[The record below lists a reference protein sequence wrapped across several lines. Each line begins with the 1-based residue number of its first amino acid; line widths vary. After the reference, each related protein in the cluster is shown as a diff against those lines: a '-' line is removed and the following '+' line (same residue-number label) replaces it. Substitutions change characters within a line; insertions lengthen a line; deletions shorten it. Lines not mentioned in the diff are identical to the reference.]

1 MRLTNESIP
10 GDDPGPSGERPVT
23 PVFTAD
29 ILNRSTAVDFSSGK
43 MPPHWDG
50 LAEYLNSLGTAE
62 LSRRWKKAQ
71 QIIQEHGSAYNI
83 FNPETATERPWAL
96 DPIPLP
102 ISSHTWQTLE
112 HGIQQ
117 RTKLLALIFK
127 DIYGHQAFI
136 KNRIIPAELIFGN
149 PGFLRQCRFG
159 SDRFTPDHHL
169 FSSDLIRLADG
180 RWQVASHGT
189 QAPAGT
195 GYALENR
202 VILTRILPRMFH
214 SRKVQRLA
222 PFFKYLNMS
231 LMEISGQKQQEPRIV
246 MLCEGPSGAHYF
258 EQVFLARYLGY
269 TLVETN
275 DLTTR
280 GDWVFLKTLGGLQRV
295 DVILRRIPDYACDP
309 LLGTSRAFPGIPG
322 LVQAARA
329 GNVAISNALGSG
341 ILESPGLFALLPE
354 LCRDILGEPLILEN
368 THTFWLG
375 TTDTLSRVTEEIK
388 SSARPI
394 TLYSAF
400 SPAHTRVVHTRSLA
414 GPEKQELI
422 AAIQAAPYAWA
433 GHYPVEPFTAPVW
446 SEQGVKNRYTAVRMF
461 STAITENIGPGPA
474 KIGDQVEAAVMSGG
488 LARVA
493 DDPETLVLSG
503 TRGKGQGAKDAWCLS
518 ERPTEFKSML
528 HRFTTPFEIHR
539 GSDLPSRVAD
549 NMLWLGRYME
559 RTEGMLRVIRSV
571 LMRVHSETRLDKVS
585 EMPFFFRVMANLKII
600 SSDPG
605 RPDAS
610 FSVRLIEKE
619 LYRSIYGVAVQSSI
633 LNCLNNALQV
643 ADRVRDRLSD
653 DSWQIL
659 GRIEKGLVQIN
670 PKNQSAEILE
680 MLSDIILNMSAFAGL
695 ALESMTRGMGWRFM
709 DMGRRIERALHMTNV
724 MASLVQ
730 GHTVPDSN
738 DLEAVLEV
746 ADSRITY
753 HTRYRTTLH
762 MEPLVDL
769 LLLDEINPRSVGFQL
784 AALHSHLET
793 LPKPH
798 PLPFRTKEE
807 KIILDLT
814 TRLRL
819 ADTQELMILGEKHV
833 LPNLDALLEKLNND
847 LQGLADS
854 ITQHYLSR
862 IETEKQLNGQFEGKG
877 YPVVGTVNNEI

>member
-1 MRLTNESIP
+1 MRPTNEPIP
-10 GDDPGPSGERPVT
+10 GGDPGPSGSKPVT
-23 PVFTAD
+23 PVFTPE
-29 ILNRSTAVDFSSGK
+29 ILNQSTAVDFSNGK
-43 MPPHWDG
+43 MQPPWDG
-50 LAEYLNSLGTAE
+50 LAKYLNSLGTAE
-62 LSRRWKKAQ
+62 LSQRWKKAR
-71 QIIQEHGSAYNI
+71 QIIHEHGSVYNV
-83 FNPETATERPWAL
+83 FNPKTATERPWAL

-102 ISSHTWQTLE
+102 ISSRTWQNLE
-112 HGIQQ
+112 YGIQQ

-127 DIYGHQAFI
+127 DIYGRQEFI
-136 KNRIIPAELIFGN
+136 NRRIIPAELIFGN

-159 SDRFTPDHHL
+159 ADRVTPDHHL
-169 FSSDLIRLADG
+169 FSSDLICLADG

-189 QAPAGT
+189 QDPAGI

-214 SRKVQRLA
+214 SKKVQRLA
-222 PFFKYLNMS
+222 PFFKYLNLS
-231 LMEISGQKQQEPRIV
+231 LMGISGQKQQEPRIV

-258 EQVFLARYLGY
+258 EQVFMARYLGY
-269 TLVETN
+269 TLVEAN

-280 GDWVFLKTLGGLQRV
+280 GDWVYLKTLGGLQRV

-309 LLGTSRAFPGIPG
+309 LLGSSRTFPGIPG
-322 LVQAARA
+322 LVQAVRA
-329 GNVAISNALGSG
+329 GNVSISNALGSG
-341 ILESPGLFALLPE
+341 VLQSPGLFALLPM
-354 LCRDILGEPLILEN
+354 LCRDILGEPLLLDN
-368 THTFWLG
+368 TDTFWLG
-375 TTDTLSRVTEEIK
+375 TPDVRLRVVEEIRNN
-388 SSARPI
+388 SRPM

-400 SPAHTRVVHTRSLA
+400 SPAHTRVVHTPSLS
-414 GPEKQELI
+414 GLKKQELLN
-422 AAIQAAPYAWA
+422 AIQAAPYAWA
-433 GHYPVEPFTAPVW
+433 GHYPVEPFTVPVW
-446 SEQGVKNRYTAVRMF
+446 SEQGVENRHTAVRMF
-461 STAITENIGPGPA
+461 STSITENAGTSSV
-474 KIGDQVEAAVMSGG
+474 KIVDQVEAAVMSGG

-493 DDPETLVLSG
+493 DDPETLILSG
-503 TRGKGQGAKDAWCLS
+503 TRGKGQGAKDVWCMS

-571 LMRVHSETRLDKVS
+571 LMRVHSETQLDKVR
-585 EMPFFFRVMANLKII
+585 EMPFFLRVMANLEIV
-600 SSDPG
+600 SSGLG

-610 FSVRLIEKE
+610 FSVSLIEKE
-619 LYRSIYGVAVQSSI
+619 LYGSIYGVQIQSSI
-633 LNCLNNALQV
+633 LNCLNNAIQV

-659 GRIEKGLVQIN
+659 GRIEKGLVRIN
-670 PKNQSAEILE
+670 PKNQSAQILE

-709 DMGRRIERALHMTNV
+709 DMGRRIERALHMTTV
-724 MASLVQ
+724 MSSLIQGDTIPGAS
-730 GHTVPDSN
+730 

-753 HTRYRTTLH
+753 HTRYRTTIH

-784 AALHSHLET
+784 AALYSHLES
-793 LPKPH
+793 LPNSQPCS
-798 PLPFRTKEE
+798 FRTKEE

-814 TRLRL
+814 TRVRL
-819 ADTQELMILGEKHV
+819 ADTQALMQPGERHV
-833 LPNLDALLEKLNND
+833 LPNLETLLEKLNKD
-847 LQGLADS
+847 LQRLADS

-877 YPVVGTVNNEI
+877 YSVAGMVNNEI